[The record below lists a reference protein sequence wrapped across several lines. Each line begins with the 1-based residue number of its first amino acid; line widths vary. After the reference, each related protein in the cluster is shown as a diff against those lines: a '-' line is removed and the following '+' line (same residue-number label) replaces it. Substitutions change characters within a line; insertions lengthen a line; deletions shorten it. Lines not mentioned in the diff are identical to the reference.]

1 MWLTISSEDGGF
13 WAIVRS
19 AFWLYCSIC
28 VPVPGKRLIVAR
40 LGKEEEV
47 PSLTATVNNLEAG
60 TRLGL
65 GLCGFQVKGTFTAE

>member
-1 MWLTISSEDGGF
+1 M
-13 WAIVRS
+13 
-19 AFWLYCSIC
+19 
-28 VPVPGKRLIVAR
+28 AR